1 MKKSLDYY
9 MNLDYEIIVKKVK
22 LEDGGGWF
30 AYYKDFK
37 GVMGDGE
44 SADEALKSTQAAF
57 KAFVMVA
64 LENKDSIIQP
74 NEAEKSL
81 RINISMPERLVKKID
96 EFITP
101 LHLTRSAFLQKVAMK
116 EIGTKLKLP
125 LA

>member
-1 MKKSLDYY
+1 MKKNLDYY

-22 LEDGGGWF
+22 PEDGGGWF

-44 SADEALKSTQAAF
+44 GADEALKSAQGAF
-57 KAFVMVA
+57 KALVTAM
-64 LENKDSIIQP
+64 LESKESIAEP
-74 NEAEKSL
+74 NEADKSL

-96 EFITP
+96 DFIAP

-116 EIGTKLKLP
+116 EIG
-125 LA
+125 A

>member
-1 MKKSLDYY
+1 MKKNLDYY

-22 LEDGGGWF
+22 PEDGGGWF

-44 SADEALKSTQAAF
+44 SADASLQSAQEAF
-57 KAFVMVA
+57 KAYVLVA
-64 LENKDSIIQP
+64 LENKDAISEP

-96 EFITP
+96 DFIAP
-101 LHLTRSAFLQKVAMK
+101 LHLTRSAFLQKAAMR
-116 EIGTKLKLP
+116 EIG
-125 LA
+125 A